1 MHGAIDTS
9 HCRAVRRW
17 PAQKE
22 KRTANNA
29 DRATTTSLL
38 IFFAIGSDHT
48 EWNLSRGMRM
58 SSQKSPRTLEYADVA
73 TISAAK
79 NGCDASDLL
88 EKPRKEL
95 RFCHQLLT
103 RSPCTKIRRAFALV
117 CRYHTAY
124 HASNS
129 SYGSVSL
136 WLHRHH
142 EKAIGQSQ
150 IKTRPAHEGGA
161 PRPPPGHG
169 IIAN

>member
-9 HCRAVRRW
+9 HCRCVPLARTER
-17 PAQKE
+17 E
-22 KRTANNA
+22 RTANNA

-38 IFFAIGSDHT
+38 IFFAIGSDRITLNGICHGVCGCRAR
-48 EWNLSRGMRM
+48 NH
-58 SSQKSPRTLEYADVA
+58 PAVRTLEYADVA

-79 NGCDASDLL
+79 KGCDASDLL
-88 EKPRKEL
+88 EKPRKGL

-124 HASNS
+124 YASNS
-129 SYGSVSL
+129 SYGTVSL

-142 EKAIGQSQ
+142 EQAIGQSL
-150 IKTRPAHEGGA
+150 AD
-161 PRPPPGHG
+161 
-169 IIAN
+169 